1 MQLKELVK
9 YLEQVAPLSLQESYD
24 NSRLQ
29 VGNSRKS
36 IKSALVTVD
45 CTEDVVR
52 EAKRKRAG
60 VILTHHPLIFGS
72 LKSIAGN
79 NYVERTL
86 ELAIKNDIAIYAIH
100 TNLDNIYA
108 GVNSKICD
116 KLGIKE
122 KNILRPVHGGLK
134 KLYTFV
140 PFKDAERVK
149 NALFKAGAGQI
160 GEYSE
165 ASFSSEGTGTF
176 TPSDSANPH
185 VGKKGV
191 RHAEPEVKLE
201 TVFPDY
207 LESAV
212 LKALL
217 SSHPYEE
224 VAYDIVS
231 LDNINQFVGA
241 GMIGELKKSVSEME
255 FLKKIKRVM
264 RAKGLRYTKLLGKK
278 ISRVAVCG
286 GAGSFL
292 LQDAINAGADIFLTS
307 DFKYHQFFHADNKII
322 IADIGHYESEQ
333 FTVELIAELVMKKF
347 PKFALH
353 LSETVTN
360 PVKYL

>member
-29 VGNSRKS
+29 VGNLRKN
-36 IKSALVTVD
+36 IKSALITVD
-45 CTEDVVR
+45 CTEDVIR
-52 EAKRKRAG
+52 EAKRKRTG

-86 ELAIKNDIAIYAIH
+86 ELAIRNDIAIYAIH
-100 TNLDNIYA
+100 TNLDNIYT

-116 KLGIKE
+116 KLGIKR
-122 KNILRPVHGGLK
+122 KNILRPVRGGLK
-134 KLYTFV
+134 KLYTFIPIAYV
-140 PFKDAERVK
+140 EKVK
-149 NALFKAGAGQI
+149 KALFKSGAGHI

-165 ASFSSEGTGTF
+165 ASFSSEGIGTF
-176 TPSDSANPH
+176 LPSDAATPH

-191 RHAEPEVKLE
+191 RHAEKEVKVE
-201 TVFPDY
+201 TIFPDY
-207 LESAV
+207 LESQV
-212 LKALL
+212 LSALHN
-217 SSHPYEE
+217 SHPYEE

-231 LDNINQFVGA
+231 LDNINPFVGS
-241 GMIGELKKSVSEME
+241 GMIGELSKSVGEME

-264 RAKGLRYTKLLGKK
+264 KAKGLRYTKLLGRK

-292 LQDAINAGADIFLTS
+292 LQDAVDGGADIFLTS
-307 DFKYHQFFHADNKII
+307 DFKYHQFFDADNKIV

-333 FTVELIAELVMKKF
+333 FTKELIAELVMKKF